1 MEARG
6 YVIVVLVL
14 ATALC
19 GAVIAFNAR
28 VDPYGLAAIPDR
40 TNVAPDAPRPGA
52 FFRKVLTVRQAMPRT
67 IVLGTSRAEFGIDP
81 GAPGFTAEY
90 SPVLNVALGGLSI
103 EQMRL
108 MLIHVNSVSPL
119 RLAVIGLD
127 LESFLDAGRT
137 DFDPAALE
145 GNTQSEPPLLVRL
158 RLHMSREALAASLAS
173 SVSTTLGPARATAGP
188 PAAPTAARPSAR
200 NWRITDRALRLWEGQ
215 HGLIWVAEYDNFY
228 SRMGL
233 FFPDEAT
240 AARWDADP
248 QRRAAMASFRQLL
261 HYARSHGI
269 ELRMFISPVHAR
281 YLEWYREV
289 GWWPLYEAWKRGL
302 VDSVDAVVQEGP
314 QQPAIALWDFGGFH
328 AISTES
334 VPAVGDHRTHM
345 RWYRDTSHYSP
356 DVGDIIVARIL
367 GGGVAAPV
375 PLPESPMTKATI
387 DADLARARDDEMR
400 FRRHARDEVAD
411 IEHILAYM
419 RRVAKR

>member
-1 MEARG
+1 MKARG

-14 ATALC
+14 AAASC
-19 GAVIAFNAR
+19 GAVVAFNAR
-28 VDPYGLAAIPDR
+28 VDPYGLAAVPDR
-40 TNVAPDAPRPGA
+40 TNLAPDAPRPGA
-52 FFRKVLTVRQAMPRT
+52 FFRKVLTVREAMPRT

-81 GAPGFTAEY
+81 RAPGFTAEY
-90 SPVLNVALGGLSI
+90 APVLNVALGGLSI

-108 MLIHVNSVSPL
+108 VLIHANAVSPL

-145 GNTQSEPPLLVRL
+145 GNAESEPPLLVRL
-158 RLHMSREALAASLAS
+158 RLAMSRDALAASLARVNAVPS
-173 SVSTTLGPARATAGP
+173 GAAAAGPAAATAGP
-188 PAAPTAARPSAR
+188 PPAR
-200 NWRITDRALRLWEGQ
+200 NWRITDRALRLWDGQ

-228 SRMGL
+228 SRMRL
-233 FFPDEAT
+233 FFPDEST
-240 AARWDADP
+240 ASRWEGDP
-248 QRRAAMASFRQLL
+248 RRRAAMASFRQLL
-261 HYARSHGI
+261 RYARSHGI

-328 AISTES
+328 AISTET
-334 VPAVGDHRTHM
+334 VPPVGDHRTHM

-356 DVGDIIVARIL
+356 DVGDMIVARIM
-367 GGGVAAPV
+367 GARAAVPV
-375 PLPESPMTKATI
+375 PLPESPMSKATI

-400 FRRHARDEVAD
+400 FRRDAPDQVAD
-411 IEHILAYM
+411 IGEVLAYM
-419 RRVAKR
+419 RRVANR